1 MQQIAYLI
9 FLFLLNIKQ
18 QYVNMIS
25 VFLATYSCKNSVC
38 FTVKGDIITAQSR
51 NMKNFIFIIFY

>member
-1 MQQIAYLI
+1 MQQIAYLV

-25 VFLATYSCKNSVC
+25 VFWQLIHVK
-38 FTVKGDIITAQSR
+38 TVFVLQLKEI
-51 NMKNFIFIIFY
+51 